1 MSSVTI
7 ALGVIGWLLG
17 FTLLDR
23 CHASSS
29 VSVGTAHYHLI
40 PRGEDAPRKMQSESP
55 GLISFD
61 GDLEAIKQQALAK
74 ANRSP
79 TSFSCDDEIAS
90 HLEIIQWVYS
100 IETVPQASVVT
111 VFGEVQEITLE
122 SVAPETLSCY
132 NNESSFANIVAMDNS
147 DPGHEISNT
156 GTISSCLQWLIL
168 CFV

>member
-1 MSSVTI
+1 MPSVTI
-7 ALGVIGWLLG
+7 ALGVLGWLWG
-17 FTLLDR
+17 FSNLDQ
-23 CHASSS
+23 CHAASS

-40 PRGEDAPRKMQSESP
+40 PRGEDTPRKMQSESP

-61 GDLEAIKQQALAK
+61 GDLEAIKEQALAK

-100 IETVPQASVVT
+100 IETVPQASLTT
-111 VFGEVQEITLE
+111 VYGEVEEITLE
-122 SVAPETLSCY
+122 SVAPKTLSCY
-132 NNESSFANIVAMDNS
+132 NNASSFANIVALDNS

-156 GTISSCLQWLIL
+156 GTNS
-168 CFV
+168 FYPNA